1 MVSSKAESV
10 PINMTIHFKPFKF
23 GRAELGF
30 LSLFA
35 GLIVLGL
42 LITSV
47 PFVAT
52 LYGHLTTSWTTSA
65 LRYGYIGA
73 FGAALIGST
82 SATVFFPYT
91 IIVFFLA
98 TQGLNP
104 FWLGILM
111 GLGAGIG
118 QMVGYVIG
126 RWGSHWFQHK
136 KPETYDAL
144 ERILHERPGMIMLLI
159 VLFGSTPLPDDLLMI
174 PLGMLRYPWW
184 RAWLPS
190 TVGKC
195 VAGLIVTYSSF
206 FISRSLDTGTAASA
220 TGLLSQIATIGGL
233 ALIGYFMFKLDWTK
247 IMHQLLDDTTSNHS
261 TPPTV

>member
-1 MVSSKAESV
+1 MK
-10 PINMTIHFKPFKF
+10 IHFKPFTF
-23 GRAELGF
+23 GRMELWMVALIVV
-30 LSLFA
+30 LS
-35 GLIVLGL
+35 VLGL

-47 PFVAT
+47 PLIAT
-52 LYGHLTTSWTTSA
+52 LYGRLTDTWTAVA
-65 LRYGYIGA
+65 LRYGYLGA

-118 QMVGYVIG
+118 QMAGYFIG
-126 RWGSHWFQHK
+126 RWGARWFQQK

-144 ERILHERPGMIMLLI
+144 ERIIHERPGMIALLI
-159 VLFGSTPLPDDLLMI
+159 IIFGSTPLPDDLMMI

-190 TVGKC
+190 TIGKC
-195 VAGLIVTYSSF
+195 VAGLFVTYSSF
-206 FISRSLDTGTAASA
+206 FLSRSLDTGTAASA
-220 TGLLSQIATIGGL
+220 TGLVSQFITIGGL
-233 ALIGYFMFKLDWTK
+233 ALIGYVMFRLDWTK
-247 IMHQLLDDTTSNHS
+247 IMHQLLDNSS
-261 TPPTV
+261 SPRP

>member
-1 MVSSKAESV
+1 MR
-10 PINMTIHFKPFKF
+10 IHFKPFKF
-23 GRAELGF
+23 GRAELCF
-30 LSLFA
+30 LSIFA
-35 GLIVLGL
+35 ALLVLGL

-52 LYGHLTTSWTTSA
+52 LYGHLTKNWTTIA
-65 LRYGYIGA
+65 LHYGYLGA

-104 FWLGILM
+104 LWLGLLM

-118 QMVGYVIG
+118 QMVGYLIG

-144 ERILHERPGMIMLLI
+144 ERILHERPGMITILI
-159 VLFGSTPLPDDLLMI
+159 IIFGSTPLPDDLMMI
-174 PLGMLRYPWW
+174 PLGMLRYSWW
-184 RAWLPS
+184 RAWIPS
-190 TVGKC
+190 TIGKC
-195 VAGLIVTYSSF
+195 IAGLIVTYSSF
-206 FISRSLDTGTAASA
+206 FISRSLDTGTVASA
-220 TGLLSQIATIGGL
+220 TGLLSQFATIAGL
-233 ALIGYFMFKLDWTK
+233 AFIGYFMFKLDWTK
-247 IMHQLLDDTTSNHS
+247 IMHQLLDTSS
-261 TPPTV
+261 QKPLTPPTV